1 MGTIE
6 TRLLGTHDLT
16 LRIARGPLTAEE
28 ILAALRSYYSGP
40 VTSLLLWDARD
51 ADLSAL
57 TGQDIRSI
65 VDTVSGYLD
74 PRAGGKTALVFTSD
88 LGFGLGRMF
97 DAYLE
102 SALTKVENRSFR
114 SLPEALAWL
123 GVPPDA
129 LEK

>member
-6 TRLLGTHDLT
+6 TRFFGTHDLT
-16 LRIARGPLTAEE
+16 LRIAKGPLTAEE

-40 VTSLLLWDARD
+40 VTSLLLWDARG

-57 TGQDIRSI
+57 TGEDVRLI
-65 VDTVSGYLD
+65 VSTVRGYLD

-88 LGFGLGRMF
+88 LGYGLGRMF
-97 DAYLE
+97 DSYLD
-102 SALTKVENRSFR
+102 SGLTKVENRSFR

-123 GVPPDA
+123 GVPPGA
-129 LEK
+129 LEG